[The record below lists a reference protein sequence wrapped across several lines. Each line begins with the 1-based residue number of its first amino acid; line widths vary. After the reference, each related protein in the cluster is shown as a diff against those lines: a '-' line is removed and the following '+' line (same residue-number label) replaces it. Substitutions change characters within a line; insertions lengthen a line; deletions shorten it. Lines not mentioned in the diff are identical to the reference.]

1 MQENKQEKSQI
12 KQNILSYLSQ
22 VGVSPY
28 EFYKESGV
36 TRGIL
41 QQNNGISEQNI
52 ARFLAYA
59 PEVNTEW
66 LLTGE
71 GAMLK
76 EDKVEDDY
84 DLRPIAHPTEEY
96 EGIPLIP
103 LDAMAGIFTSEETI
117 LEYECERYI
126 VPAFNGADFLINV
139 KGTSMMPTY
148 HSGDIVACKRVS
160 LTDIFFQWGKA
171 YVLDTDQGPL
181 VKRIRQSKIK
191 NHILLVSDNSE
202 EYDPIDLH
210 MRHVNGVALII
221 GTIRLE

>member
-1 MQENKQEKSQI
+1 MTKISERIALIIENK
-12 KQNILSYLSQ
+12 
-22 VGVSPY
+22 
-28 EFYKESGV
+28 
-36 TRGIL
+36 
-41 QQNNGISEQNI
+41 GISVRSVEQSIGCSNGVI
-52 ARFLAYA
+52 SRCLSKGTDISSLWASKIIEIFQDISA
-59 PEVNTEW
+59 EW

-71 GAMLK
+71 GTMLK
-76 EDKVEDDY
+76 ENKEEGDY
-84 DLRPIAHPTEEY
+84 DLPPIAHPTEEN

-103 LDAMAGIFTSEETI
+103 LDAMAGVFTSEETI

-126 VPAFNGADFLINV
+126 VPAFNGANFLINV

-191 NHILLVSDNSE
+191 DHIVLVSDNSE
-202 EYDPIDLH
+202 EYQPIDLH
-210 MRHVNGVALII
+210 MRHINGIALII

>member
-1 MQENKQEKSQI
+1 MKISDRIALIVEEKGISIRSLEQSI
-12 KQNILSYLSQ
+12 GCSNGVISRYLSK
-22 VGVSPY
+22 GTDISSLWVSKII
-28 EFYKESGV
+28 ETFQD
-36 TRGIL
+36 I
-41 QQNNGISEQNI
+41 N
-52 ARFLAYA
+52 A
-59 PEVNTEW
+59 EW
-66 LLTGE
+66 LLTGQ
-71 GAMLK
+71 GVMLK

-84 DLRPIAHPTEEY
+84 DLRPIAHPTEEN

-103 LDAMAGIFTSEETI
+103 LDAMAGVFTSEETI

-126 VPAFNGADFLINV
+126 IPAFNGANFLINV

-148 HSGDIVACKRVS
+148 HSGDIVACRRVS

-202 EYDPIDLH
+202 EYDPIELH
-210 MRHVNGVALII
+210 MKHINGVALII
-221 GTIRLE
+221 GTLRLE